1 VPIQPTA
8 HYAMGGIPTNL
19 NTEVLADH
27 TGRTIE
33 GLFAAGEA
41 ACVSVHGAN
50 RLGTN
55 SLVDLVVFGKHG
67 GIKMAEYCKDAQFRE
82 IDRANAHKPGEA
94 QLEAIRNSTGSE
106 RPAVLRRELQVMMDD
121 LVGVVRTD
129 EGLRQAIAKIE
140 ELQARFRNIRVDDK
154 GMKWNTDLME
164 TWELGCLL
172 DLAEV
177 TAHAAL
183 WRRESRGGHFRED
196 FPSRDDVNYLNHS
209 FVWKNGK
216 VDVQSKPV
224 TITRIQPQERK
235 Y

>member
-1 VPIQPTA
+1 
-8 HYAMGGIPTNL
+8 
-19 NTEVLADH
+19 
-27 TGRTIE
+27 
-33 GLFAAGEA
+33 
-41 ACVSVHGAN
+41 VHGAN

-67 GIKMAEYCKDAQFRE
+67 GIKMAEYCRSASFRD
-82 IDRANAHKPGEA
+82 IDRDEAPRFGEA
-94 QLEAIRNSTGSE
+94 QLAALRNSSGTE
-106 RPAVLRRELQVMMDD
+106 RPAVLRKELQVMMDD

-154 GMKWNTDLME
+154 GFKWNTDLME

-196 FPSRDDVNYLNHS
+196 FPNRDDGNFLAHS

-216 VDVQSKPV
+216 IDIESKPV